1 MEDLI
6 LTDKAQSILDLQKK
20 MSLSFAE
27 KGQEILF
34 DDERTAT
41 AAKRSEFNQLRSSIN
56 CDLNAIQ
63 LKLDELQSKICG
75 NVKTA
80 EQPDGLLTQVEMRYA
95 DCL

>member
-6 LTDKAQSILDLQKK
+6 LTDKAQTILDLHEK
-20 MSLSFAE
+20 MSLSFVE

-34 DDERTAT
+34 DDERTAA
-41 AAKRSEFNQLRSSIN
+41 AAKRAEFNQLRSSIN

-63 LKLDELQSKICG
+63 LKLDELQRKIRG

-80 EQPDGLLTQVEMRYA
+80 EQPDGLLTQVGRRYA